1 MEAQDRLVKID
12 HEMKKISFTSQMMRT
27 LMLDLLDLAQME
39 SRSLKINNE
48 YFNLN
53 EIIEQAFM
61 IVSHVS
67 TMKTIA
73 LEKKV
78 DSPKESFFKSI
89 FGDDRRY
96 LQILVNFLSNAL
108 KFSPKGNKIIVELKL
123 NQIVEIE
130 HHKNALHRRR
140 SSVASLKSVL
150 LDQRSTHYVN
160 FDMIVQD
167 FGCGMSQENVN
178 KLFLDFS
185 KLEDNSGMNKHGVGL
200 GLSICKNLIE
210 QMGGKVNVDSKIN
223 QGTTFTINFKS
234 SCLLQDAAPCF
245 FGQSPRK

>member
-1 MEAQDRLVKID
+1 VKID

-140 SSVASLKSVL
+140 GSVAGLNSVL

-185 KLEDNSGMNKHGVGL
+185 KLEDDSGMNKHGVGL

-223 QGTTFTINFKS
+223 QGTTFKINFKS

-245 FGQSPRK
+245 FG